1 VAELSRPVGLGLAAR
16 GSVSDVVGWADQA
29 RRSGLDSVWIHD
41 SYFERDAVT
50 YASAIAA
57 QVAGI
62 RVALGALN
70 PLTRH
75 PVLVAMTVSAIDE
88 MAPGRVILGMGTGL
102 PLRLAQMGIP
112 YTPEAGVEAVSG
124 AIDTMRALWS
134 GQRVPAAAPGLP
146 PVQPMFPPV
155 HRVPIYIAAYR
166 SAFLDLAGQ
175 KADGYLAR
183 PAESLP
189 SLQRMLARLR
199 AASVAAGRAEDAV
212 QVAGYLL
219 TLVDRSR
226 REALNRAKREPFVI
240 YMMSVQSDLAMRRAG
255 LDPELKDRIAAAW
268 RAEDYHRAAG
278 LIPDELLDAFMLC
291 GTREEVA
298 AGAAAY
304 HAAGMGLPVL
314 QPVLQEQEH
323 VREALA
329 AAVEYGTAAAV
340 SAPLATAAP
349 LGGAPTGTAA
359 QLGGAPPAAAAPAS
373 LGPAP
378 PAADAPASPVPAGSA
393 PSAASSG
400 QQGVPAGPE
409 AVRSPGRGRLG
420 ERRLG
425 VADQLGRRV
434 GAWFEIIRPFSFT
447 ASTVPVAA
455 AGALAAIDGRFS
467 WSLFVAALLAAV
479 LLHVGTNVTNEI
491 YDVRKGIDDITSP
504 RASHALLK
512 GRLSEREAF
521 VLAGTAFAAAAAI
534 GVGLVAARGWPVV
547 VLGLLG
553 LAGGFG
559 YTAPPLQYK
568 FHALGLPLVFLLMGL
583 LMVVGAYYVVAG
595 AFSWQAVVVSLPVGL
610 LVTAILQG
618 NEWRDV
624 SDDARAGISTLS
636 IRAGRRVAHL
646 LYLSL
651 VVGAYVVLALAVAA
665 GALPPSSLL
674 AMLSLPLLVR
684 TIRAS
689 ELGASGQQRAIAMID
704 LETAQLH
711 AAFGFLLVAGLAI
724 AAAGQA

>member
-1 VAELSRPVGLGLAAR
+1 MGELSRPVGLGLAAR
-16 GSVSDVVGWADQA
+16 GGVADVVGWAEQA
-29 RRSGLDSVWIHD
+29 RRAGLDSVWVHD

-50 YASAIAA
+50 YASAVAA
-57 QVAGI
+57 QVPGI

-75 PVLVAMTVSAIDE
+75 PVVVAMTVSALDE

-112 YTPEAGVEAVSG
+112 YTPEAGVEAVSR

-146 PVQPMFPPV
+146 PVQPMFPPT
-155 HRVPIYIAAYR
+155 HRVPVYVAAYR

-189 SLQRMLARLR
+189 SLERMLARLR
-199 AASVAAGRAEDAV
+199 AATVAAGRPEDAV
-212 QVAGYLL
+212 DVAGYLL

-240 YMMSVQSDLAMRRAG
+240 YMMSIQSDLAMRRAG

-268 RAEDYHRAAG
+268 RAEDYHRAAA

-304 HAAGMGLPVL
+304 HAAGMDLPVL
-314 QPVLQEQEH
+314 QPVLQQEEH
-323 VREALA
+323 VREVLA
-329 AAVEYGTAAAV
+329 AAVQYGAA
-340 SAPLATAAP
+340 
-349 LGGAPTGTAA
+349 GAPTGAVA
-359 QLGGAPPAAAAPAS
+359 REGAPAGGQAGAVPAGAAPA
-373 LGPAP
+373 GA
-378 PAADAPASPVPAGSA
+378 APAGAAQGDAAPAG
-393 PSAASSG
+393 AARPG
-400 QQGVPAGPE
+400 LDDRRAG
-409 AVRSPGRGRLG
+409 LDD
-420 ERRLG
+420 RRLG
-425 VADQLGRRV
+425 VGARLARRA
-434 GAWFEIIRPFSFT
+434 GAWAEIVRPFSFT

-455 AGALAAIDGRFS
+455 AGAIAALHGRFS
-467 WSLFVAALLAAV
+467 WPLFLGALLAAV

-512 GRLSEREAF
+512 GRLTEREAF
-521 VLAGTAFAAAAAI
+521 ALVGAAFAAAAAI
-534 GVGLVAARGWPVV
+534 GVALVAARGWPVV

-553 LAGGFG
+553 LVGGFG

-568 FHALGLPLVFLLMGL
+568 FRALGLPLVFLLMGP

-595 AFSWQAVVVSLPVGL
+595 AFSWQALVVSLPVGL
-610 LVTAILQG
+610 LVAAILHG
-618 NEWRDV
+618 NEWRDL

-636 IRAGRRVAHL
+636 IRTGRRAAHR
-646 LYLSL
+646 LYVSL
-651 VVGAYVVLALAVAA
+651 VVGAYLALAVAVA
-665 GALPPSSLL
+665 VGALPPPSLL

-684 TIRAS
+684 VIRAS
-689 ELGASGQQRAIAMID
+689 ELGAGGQQRAIAMID

-711 AAFGFLLVAGLAI
+711 AAFGFLLAAGLVI
-724 AAAGQA
+724 AAGVQG

>member
-1 VAELSRPVGLGLAAR
+1 MGALSRPVGLGLAAR
-16 GSVSDVVGWADQA
+16 GSVTDVVGWADQA
-29 RRSGLDSVWIHD
+29 RRAGLDSVWIHD

-57 QVAGI
+57 QVPSI
-62 RVALGALN
+62 RVGLGALN

-75 PVLVAMTVSAIDE
+75 PVVVAMTVSALDE

-112 YTPEAGVEAVSG
+112 YTPESGVEAVSG

-155 HRVPIYIAAYR
+155 HRVPVYIAAYR

-199 AASVAAGRAEDAV
+199 AAAAAAGRPEGAV
-212 QVAGYLL
+212 EVAGYLL
-219 TLVDRSR
+219 TLVDRTR

-268 RAEDYHRAAG
+268 RAEDYHGAAA

-304 HAAGMGLPVL
+304 HAAGMDLPIL

-323 VREALA
+323 VREVLA
-329 AAVEYGTAAAV
+329 AAVEYGSAAAPAAV
-340 SAPLATAAP
+340 AAPAGATAAP
-349 LGGAPTGTAA
+349 AGVAAGGD
-359 QLGGAPPAAAAPAS
+359 AAAPA
-373 LGPAP
+373 
-378 PAADAPASPVPAGSA
+378 ASARDG
-393 PSAASSG
+393 
-400 QQGVPAGPE
+400 
-409 AVRSPGRGRLG
+409 LDD
-420 ERRLG
+420 RRLG
-425 VADQLGRRV
+425 LSARLARRV
-434 GAWFEIIRPFSFT
+434 GAWVEIARPFSFT
-447 ASTVPVAA
+447 ASTVPVVA
-455 AGALAAIDGRFS
+455 AGALAAMDGRFS
-467 WSLFVAALLAAV
+467 WPLFLAALVAAV

-521 VLAGTAFAAAAAI
+521 VLAGVAFAGAAAI

-568 FHALGLPLVFLLMGL
+568 FHALGLPLVFLLMGP
-583 LMVVGAYYVVAG
+583 LMVVGAYYVIAG
-595 AFSWQAVVVSLPVGL
+595 AFSWQALVVSLPVGL
-610 LVTAILQG
+610 LVAAILHG
-618 NEWRDV
+618 NEWRDL
-624 SDDARAGISTLS
+624 SEDARAGISTLS

-646 LYLSL
+646 LYVSL
-651 VVGAYVVLALAVAA
+651 VVGAYLALAMAVAV

-684 TIRAS
+684 AIRAS
-689 ELGASGQQRAIAMID
+689 ELGAGGQQRAIAMID

-711 AAFGFLLVAGLAI
+711 AAFGFLLAAGLFL
-724 AAAGQA
+724 AAGGQG

>member
-1 VAELSRPVGLGLAAR
+1 MGTLSRPVGLGLAAR
-16 GSVSDVVGWADQA
+16 GSVTDVVGWADQA
-29 RRSGLDSVWIHD
+29 RRAGLDSVWIHD

-50 YASAIAA
+50 YGSAIGA
-57 QVAGI
+57 QVPSI

-75 PVLVAMTVSAIDE
+75 PVVVAMTVSALDE
-88 MAPGRVILGMGTGL
+88 MAPGRLILGMGTGL

-112 YTPEAGVEAVSG
+112 YTPESGVEAVSG

-155 HRVPIYIAAYR
+155 HRVPVYIAAYR

-189 SLQRMLARLR
+189 SLERMLARLR
-199 AASVAAGRAEDAV
+199 AATVAAGRREGAV
-212 QVAGYLL
+212 EVAGYLL
-219 TLVDRSR
+219 TLVDRTR

-268 RAEDYHRAAG
+268 RAEDYHAAAA

-304 HAAGMGLPVL
+304 HAAGMDLPVL
-314 QPVLQEQEH
+314 QPVLREQEH
-323 VREALA
+323 VREVLA
-329 AAVEYGTAAAV
+329 AAAEYGGAGAAARG
-340 SAPLATAAP
+340 AAAT
-349 LGGAPTGTAA
+349 
-359 QLGGAPPAAAAPAS
+359 PAAGAR
-373 LGPAP
+373 
-378 PAADAPASPVPAGSA
+378 AG
-393 PSAASSG
+393 
-400 QQGVPAGPE
+400 
-409 AVRSPGRGRLG
+409 LDD
-420 ERRLG
+420 RRLG
-425 VADQLGRRV
+425 AGARLARRL
-434 GAWFEIIRPFSFT
+434 GAWSEIARPFSFT

-455 AGALAAIDGRFS
+455 AGALAAMDGRFS
-467 WSLFVAALLAAV
+467 WPLFLAALVAAV

-521 VLAGTAFAAAAAI
+521 VLAGAAFAAAAAV
-534 GVGLVAARGWPVV
+534 GAGLVAARGWPVV

-568 FHALGLPLVFLLMGL
+568 FRASVSPWSSC
-583 LMVVGAYYVVAG
+583 
-595 AFSWQAVVVSLPVGL
+595 SWGRSWWSGPTTWSPG
-610 LVTAILQG
+610 
-618 NEWRDV
+618 R
-624 SDDARAGISTLS
+624 SP
-636 IRAGRRVAHL
+636 GRRWWWACR
-646 LYLSL
+646 SGCWWPRSCTATS
-651 VVGAYVVLALAVAA
+651 GA
-665 GALPPSSLL
+665 
-674 AMLSLPLLVR
+674 
-684 TIRAS
+684 T
-689 ELGASGQQRAIAMID
+689 
-704 LETAQLH
+704 
-711 AAFGFLLVAGLAI
+711 
-724 AAAGQA
+724 